1 MTNDTTPHRGRRIL
15 AAAVLLTAGC
25 LVARAESSAAQLG
38 IGKLFGDRGVTYR
51 TYRDP
56 AGRFEFEYP
65 TRDWRVLSS
74 ATANLAM
81 LARNDGA
88 TVAIDFS
95 RMALARPLTSDIA
108 YSTLADVE
116 IDSLKERQPQAKE
129 FKSEIVETKAGRGAL
144 IRYASV
150 GTKGPERVMQYSIPV
165 GLDLY
170 RVIAIVPEMLLSKHE
185 PVLMHMIESFRAPA
199 AEATSKN

>member
-1 MTNDTTPHRGRRIL
+1 MTNDTAPFSSRRIL
-15 AAAVLLTAGC
+15 VAAVLFTAC
-25 LVARAESSAAQLG
+25 WLVSRAELSAAQLG
-38 IGKLFGDRGVTYR
+38 LGKLFGDKGVTYR
-51 TYRDP
+51 TFRDP

-65 TRDWRVLSS
+65 TKDWRELSS

-108 YSTLADVE
+108 YGTLADVE
-116 IDSLKERQPQAKE
+116 IDSLKERHPQAKE
-129 FKSEIVETKAGRGAL
+129 FKSEIIETRGGRGAL
-144 IRYASV
+144 IRYATV
-150 GTKGPERVMQYSIPV
+150 GTKGPERIMQYSIPV

-170 RVIAIVPEMLLSKHE
+170 RVIAIVPEMLLAKHE
-185 PVLMHMIESFRAPA
+185 AVLMHMIESFRAPA
-199 AEATSKN
+199 AEAPSKN